1 MNAMNSAFIL
11 VPRLPGPKRRMWMM
25 AVLCSLLMACTPALN
40 WREVRNDD
48 AGWKALFPAKPVEAT
63 RPLPMPN
70 AKRPMA
76 LTLRS
81 ARIQNTL
88 FAVGVVPEGSAD
100 VRSALEDAMLTNIRS
115 QANDVQR
122 RTLMINGHPAVE
134 LDAKGLMLIDP
145 VKPAVPARLFMRSL
159 VVPATAGLPR
169 RVLEIIAVGP
179 ETELTEEQARQ
190 FIESLALLGQ

>member
-1 MNAMNSAFIL
+1 
-11 VPRLPGPKRRMWMM
+11 
-25 AVLCSLLMACTPALN
+25 
-40 WREVRNDD
+40 
-48 AGWKALFPAKPVEAT
+48 
-63 RPLPMPN
+63 
-70 AKRPMA
+70 
-76 LTLRS
+76 
-81 ARIQNTL
+81 
-88 FAVGVVPEGSAD
+88 
-100 VRSALEDAMLTNIRS
+100 MLTNIRS
-115 QANDVQR
+115 QANDVRR